1 MKKLILFLAIALS
14 AYSLKAQSELTLP
27 LFDDVFQSSYLK
39 PTVRPEHTISIGL
52 PGISSV
58 YVQGIHNGFVPNSV
72 ISNARDTIWFSPSS
86 LLGELSDQNMVFANA
101 DVDIFHLRI
110 RVHNLDYW
118 FGIRQRHSLSFF
130 YPKDL
135 MSMAVL
141 GNANMVGEDIDFGY
155 LGLNANLHR
164 EYTFG
169 MATEYNS
176 WVFGGRVSLLQG
188 LSSLYLKPA
197 TLQLNIEDDMYAHT
211 FASDAILYSAGIPL
225 TEDKMPN
232 EALFQNTEWLI
243 SYLTRFRNPGASF
256 ALGVTYKYDQRT
268 SFSFSVSDLGFI
280 HWNDSTANYKVRGDS
295 PFQGVDALGDF
306 LYGRDIDIDSTINA
320 FRSNFDDEEFEQA
333 FTTWLSPKFYL
344 SANYQLARRT
354 HLGFQFYG
362 IVNRR
367 FYPAFS
373 LGVTQGI
380 GRAFNL
386 ALTGSFNQR
395 TITNLGFGLM
405 VKPGPFQIHMLADN
419 YFTPLVN
426 PLTFTNL
433 NFRFGINLV
442 FGRVKTAKGLPY
454 R

>member
-1 MKKLILFLAIALS
+1 VKKLILFLAIALS

>member
-72 ISNARDTIWFSPSS
+72 ISNARDTNWFSPSS

-419 YFTPLVN
+419 YFTPLVD

-433 NFRFGINLV
+433 NFRFGFNLV

>member
-1 MKKLILFLAIALS
+1 VKKLILFLAIALS

-72 ISNARDTIWFSPSS
+72 ISNARDTNWFSPSS

-419 YFTPLVN
+419 YFTPLVD

-433 NFRFGINLV
+433 NFRFGFNLV

>member
-405 VKPGPFQIHMLADN
+405 VKPGPLQIYMLADN

>member
-1 MKKLILFLAIALS
+1 MKKLIIFLAIGLS

-52 PGISSV
+52 PGISSI

-72 ISNARDTIWFSPSS
+72 VSSNNDTVWFNPSS
-86 LLGELSDQNMVFANA
+86 LLNELSDQNMVFANA

-110 RVHNLDYW
+110 RVHNWDYW

-135 MSMAVL
+135 MSMAIL
-141 GNANMVGEDIDFGY
+141 GNADMIGQDIDFGY
-155 LGLNANLHR
+155 MGVNANLYR
-164 EYTFG
+164 EYTYG

-176 WVFGGRVSLLQG
+176 WVFGGRVSFLQG

-197 TLQLNIEDDMYAHT
+197 MLQLNIDDDMYAHT

-232 EALFQNTEWLI
+232 EALFQDTQWLT
-243 SYLTRFRNPGASF
+243 SYLTRFRNPGASL

-306 LYGRDIDIDSTINA
+306 LYGRDIDIDSTLNV

-333 FTTWLSPKFYL
+333 FTTWLSPKIYL

-367 FYPAFS
+367 FYPSFS

-380 GRAFNL
+380 GRTFNL

-395 TITNLGFGLM
+395 TMTNLGFGLM
-405 VKPGPFQIHMLADN
+405 VKPGPLQIYMLADN